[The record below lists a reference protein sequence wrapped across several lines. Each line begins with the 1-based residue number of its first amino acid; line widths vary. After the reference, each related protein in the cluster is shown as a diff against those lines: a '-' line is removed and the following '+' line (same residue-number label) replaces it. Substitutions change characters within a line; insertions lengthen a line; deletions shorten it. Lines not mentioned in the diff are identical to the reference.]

1 MIRDRSLFSGGGRA
15 TMFGGG
21 SIFLKPHF
29 GEGHFLKNAF
39 EGRATIF
46 LAHKYS
52 VSIYLKSSNSQF
64 TLFEPT
70 VSALCN
76 YMCKR
81 GALFYKKSL

>member
-1 MIRDRSLFSGGGRA
+1 
-15 TMFGGG
+15 MFGGRVN
-21 SIFLKPHF
+21 IFLASLWGGPF
-29 GEGHFLKNAF
+29 FENAF

-76 YMCKR
+76 YTCKR
-81 GALFYKKSL
+81 GALCYKKSL

>member
-1 MIRDRSLFSGGGRA
+1 
-15 TMFGGG
+15 MFGGG

-70 VSALCN
+70 VSALLYVITRVNVEHC
-76 YMCKR
+76 
-81 GALFYKKSL
+81 FTKSLYEAYLFSKTHNN